1 MTGVNCFVAFAPRND
16 GAFNVSLAEYP
27 ECAPNAAR
35 SRRNCTTNA
44 RACPMAAASQ
54 PIVQAA
60 TPSPA
65 GLAAGQNHRR
75 SLGRR
80 FRACSRRSPRRT
92 CTRKSRCALPWN
104 LAADP
109 CRNIRSSAGVAAPW
123 SSRQVEARRMIAKQ
137 TREAND
143 ESPSISAIPASAIP
157 VKPTHDR
164 HPWPHGS
171 RGAALPRSS
180 P

>member
-1 MTGVNCFVAFAPRND
+1 
-16 GAFNVSLAEYP
+16 
-27 ECAPNAAR
+27 
-35 SRRNCTTNA
+35 
-44 RACPMAAASQ
+44 
-54 PIVQAA
+54 
-60 TPSPA
+60 
-65 GLAAGQNHRR
+65 
-75 SLGRR
+75 
-80 FRACSRRSPRRT
+80 
-92 CTRKSRCALPWN
+92 